1 MTLQRQIVPTI
12 TGIPENKAK
21 YKAALRMAIM
31 NYRKRILAYVTGS
44 PKIPEASG
52 NLKASAMEVVGKSKV
67 IGTEFE
73 AWFGFGA
80 EYTEFV
86 EKGRPPGHFPP
97 VAEIEV
103 WCITSG
109 LFPVEAAT
117 SIAWGIYK
125 RGIAPQMFFAEAFR
139 QAKAILREEF
149 SRAFLAFKLQVRV
162 TIT

>member
-1 MTLQRQIVPTI
+1 MTLERQIVPTI
-12 TGIPENKAK
+12 HGIAENKAK
-21 YKAALRMAIM
+21 YKAAIRMAIK
-31 NYRKRILAYVTGS
+31 NYRERILAYVTGS

-52 NLKASAMEVVGKSKV
+52 NLKASAMEVVSKSKV

-80 EYTEFV
+80 EYAEFV

-103 WCITSG
+103 WLIHTG
-109 LFPVEAAT
+109 FFPIEDAT
-117 SIAWGIYK
+117 KIAWGIYK
-125 RGIAPQMFFAEAFR
+125 RGIAPQMFFAEALR
-139 QAKAILREEF
+139 RAKAILREEF
-149 SRAFLAFKLQVRV
+149 SRAFLAFKLQVKV